1 MGRPLRI
8 EYPGA
13 LYHVTSRGN
22 ERMDI
27 FLDDWDR
34 KKFLGILEDY
44 HDRYGILIHCYILMG
59 SHYHL
64 VLETPQGNLLKVMHG
79 INSGYTGYFNRK
91 YDRVGH
97 LFQGRYKGILV
108 DKDAYLLELSRYV
121 HLNPVKAGI
130 VERPEQYKWSSYPG
144 YVWKSKE
151 VLWVE
156 YAWVLSHFGRDKR
169 IGKKRYREFVNKG
182 LLEEKTNPFK
192 ALYGQVILGGE
203 EFIEKAKGF
212 LKGEAISQ
220 EIVERKRLKDNAKP
234 EEIMGA
240 VASVFGIKQETL
252 QGRGD
257 RNNTPKKVAI
267 YLIKRYAGLS
277 NQEIGKLFGGMHY
290 SAVSKSSTRF
300 EKEMAENRRLSTL
313 VNGLM
318 SKVKT

>member
-97 LFQGRYKGILV
+97 LFQGR
-108 DKDAYLLELSRYV
+108 
-121 HLNPVKAGI
+121 
-130 VERPEQYKWSSYPG
+130 
-144 YVWKSKE
+144 
-151 VLWVE
+151 
-156 YAWVLSHFGRDKR
+156 
-169 IGKKRYREFVNKG
+169 
-182 LLEEKTNPFK
+182 
-192 ALYGQVILGGE
+192 GG
-203 EFIEKAKGF
+203 
-212 LKGEAISQ
+212 
-220 EIVERKRLKDNAKP
+220 
-234 EEIMGA
+234 
-240 VASVFGIKQETL
+240 
-252 QGRGD
+252 

-290 SAVSKSSTRF
+290 SAVSKSSARF